1 MTSDTLLSAVDAFL
15 KRTGM
20 AAVTFGR
27 EAMND
32 PHFVRDLRNGR
43 RVWPETDAKV
53 RGFMRDHAEP
63 AQAAAA

>member
-1 MTSDTLLSAVDAFL
+1 MTSDTLRSAVDAFL
-15 KRTGM
+15 QRTGT

-43 RVWPETDAKV
+43 RVWPETEAKV
-53 RGFMRDHAEP
+53 RKYMEQHHC
-63 AQAAAA
+63 AQQVAA

>member
-1 MTSDTLLSAVDAFL
+1 
-15 KRTGM
+15 M

-32 PHFVRDLRNGR
+32 PHFVRDLRQGR

-53 RGFMRDHAEP
+53 RKFMDGHAP
-63 AQAAAA
+63 AQQVAA